1 MNISEANAVNT
12 VVRALADIPSPFTG
26 ERDTVEQQQAAVDI
40 LLRGA
45 HRALGA
51 GLQPGQVTLPVVDR

>member
-12 VVRALADIPSPFTG
+12 VVRALAGVPDWEGQLP
-26 ERDTVEQQQAAVDI
+26 TVEQQQSAVDL

-45 HRALGA
+45 YRQLSA
-51 GLQPGQVTLPVVDR
+51 GLQPGDVVLGERA